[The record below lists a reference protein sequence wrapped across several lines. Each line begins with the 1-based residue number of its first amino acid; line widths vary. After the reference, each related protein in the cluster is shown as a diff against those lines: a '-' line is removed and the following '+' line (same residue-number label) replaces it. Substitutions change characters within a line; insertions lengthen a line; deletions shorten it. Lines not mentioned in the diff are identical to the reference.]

1 MSLMDRETE
10 LALVARL
17 RAGDEA
23 AFDAVYEAY
32 RAPLFTF
39 LRRLGRRRELA
50 EDLLEETWL
59 RLVAGARAL
68 RPDTRLAAWL
78 FTIARNLYASHCR
91 ARLPIEAR
99 TTELVDL
106 WPVADAGPS
115 PAELAEAGELAERVE
130 RALARLPLRHREV
143 LLRVAGAGLAPAEAA
158 ITLRADNDVAVAGE
172 TAQQV
177 VKMIDMLED
186 LDDVQNV
193 YHNAELG
200 ADAYT

>member
-1 MSLMDRETE
+1 MDRETE

-68 RPDTRLAAWL
+68 RLDTRLAAWL
-78 FTIARNLYASHCR
+78 FTVARNLYASHCR

-130 RALARLPLRHREV
+130 RALARLPLRHRDV
-143 LLRVAGAGLAPAEAA
+143 LLLVAGAGLAPAEAA
-158 ITLRADNDVAVAGE
+158 AACGVTPEALRQRLARARAALAAALAGPRPAPAAPDHE
-172 TAQQV
+172 VT
-177 VKMIDMLED
+177 
-186 LDDVQNV
+186 
-193 YHNAELG
+193 
-200 ADAYT
+200 T